1 MKHYWLVKTEPH
13 TYSWSDLASRGD
25 SGDIWDGVRN
35 HQAARYL
42 REMEAGDAVFVYHSG
57 AERAVV
63 GLAEVSAP
71 AFPDKTDASGR
82 FVAVMLRALERLPA
96 AVTLAQIKADPA
108 LVDMLLLRQARLSVM
123 PVAATAWNRIL
134 QLARD
139 A

>member
-71 AFPDKTDASGR
+71 AFPDKTDASAFLPR
-82 FVAVMLRALERLPA
+82 SRWRRSRRIRLWS
-96 AVTLAQIKADPA
+96 ICCCCD
-108 LVDMLLLRQARLSVM
+108 RRGC
-123 PVAATAWNRIL
+123 R
-134 QLARD
+134 
-139 A
+139 